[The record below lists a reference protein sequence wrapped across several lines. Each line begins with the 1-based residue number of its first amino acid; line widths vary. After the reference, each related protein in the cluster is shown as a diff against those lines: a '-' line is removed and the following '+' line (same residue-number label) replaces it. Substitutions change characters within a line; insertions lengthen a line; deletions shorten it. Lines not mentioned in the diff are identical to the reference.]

1 MILYR
6 IKLYYCY
13 TYTTFLLSLG
23 CNGNLLFLNNLCF
36 SLTLTHQKE
45 SVILDIYTINEH
57 IHEICRD
64 LEIRNTLSMH
74 GESFSTQ

>member
-13 TYTTFLLSLG
+13 TYTTFYYPWAVTEIHF
-23 CNGNLLFLNNLCF
+23 FLNNLCF
-36 SLTLTHQKE
+36 SLTLTHQTE

-57 IHEICRD
+57 IHKICSD
-64 LEIRNTLSMH
+64 LKIRNTSSMH
-74 GESFSTQ
+74 RESFSTQ